1 MCQVY
6 TGVGRVRT
14 SAVTVQVTTC
24 IRISTTTLASVVP
37 GLKPGTSVRIEYGI
51 VHVDLNGYGVAI

>member
-1 MCQVY
+1 M
-6 TGVGRVRT
+6 
-14 SAVTVQVTTC
+14 TVQVTTC